1 MALIITD
8 DIIPIP
14 NNNDILYVRKKNNG
28 SNFRD
33 TRYKILEL
41 GIYFGINKS
50 WIPVTSGSVSSNTP
64 TQTIDITKLTSIK
77 DITAFTFDG
86 IDELEIVTKDGSS
99 FKVNITDLTLNEL
112 TVGNVNSSGTI
123 TAVSFVGDGSSL
135 TNISSDSVGSDL
147 YLFYNY

>member
-8 DIIPIP
+8 DIIPVP

-33 TRYKILEL
+33 SRYKILEL

-50 WIPVTSGSVSSNTP
+50 WVPVSSGSVNAGTS
-64 TQTIDITKLTSIK
+64 TQTVDVTKLTSIK
-77 DITAFTFDG
+77 DIAAFTFNG
-86 IDELEIVTKDGSS
+86 IDELEIITKDGSS

-112 TVGNVNSSGTI
+112 TVVDINSSGTI
-123 TAVSFVGDGSSL
+123 TANSFVGDGSNL
-135 TNISSDSVGSDL
+135 TNITSDSVGSDL
-147 YLFYNY
+147 YLFHNY